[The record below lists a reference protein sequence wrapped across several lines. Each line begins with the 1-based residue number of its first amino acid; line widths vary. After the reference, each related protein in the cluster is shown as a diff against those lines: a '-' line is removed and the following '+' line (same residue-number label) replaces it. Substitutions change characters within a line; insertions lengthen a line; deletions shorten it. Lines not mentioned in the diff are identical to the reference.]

1 MFHRDNGNKINCKI
15 TRVCSF
21 LLATCASKVKVKV
34 MKSSLIQNRKF
45 NPNPFPPWDGG
56 LFDCFPFLIFIAP
69 HRIVDVYGY
78 GIIFD
83 CWCKWHHI
91 FHICGNFLICEER
104 RWMNWLYVRNAL
116 HKRES
121 NLLFSLSEGDLE
133 RKSNPLFSPLSAPA
147 PTHFLSLLPLNRACH
162 TILQATWPKIKEKGF
177 CFQK

>member
-21 LLATCASKVKVKV
+21 LLATCASKVKVKM

-45 NPNPFPPWDGG
+45 NPNPFPLWDGG
-56 LFDCFPFLIFIAP
+56 LVDCFPFLIFIAP

-91 FHICGNFLICEER
+91 FHICGNFLNCEER
-104 RWMNWLYVRNAL
+104 RCMNWLWGM
-116 HKRES
+116 
-121 NLLFSLSEGDLE
+121 LS
-133 RKSNPLFSPLSAPA
+133 
-147 PTHFLSLLPLNRACH
+147 
-162 TILQATWPKIKEKGF
+162 IKESLISSFLWVKVIWKESPIPSFRPCRPLLRLISYLYCLSTGPVTPS
-177 CFQK
+177 CKPHGQKSRRKASAFKN